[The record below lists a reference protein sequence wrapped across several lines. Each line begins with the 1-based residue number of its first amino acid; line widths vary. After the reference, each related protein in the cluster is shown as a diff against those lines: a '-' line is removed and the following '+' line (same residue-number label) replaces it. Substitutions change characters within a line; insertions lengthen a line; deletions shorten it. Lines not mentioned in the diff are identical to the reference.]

1 MYFFLHKVNVGTA
14 FGLKNL
20 SYIIFSLKIQVMRP
34 KSIIASL
41 FFSIFFFSCV
51 SSKKYKQAQTDYA
64 NLQVKQSQLEGDLSN
79 CNTEKAN
86 LARQKS
92 ELENDKVNLNSRIAD
107 MNRQMDFL
115 KENNTTVLK
124 QLQDLSVISSSQA
137 ESIRKSLDNLGVK
150 DAYIMDLQTAMAR
163 KDSLNMALV
172 MNLKGAIG
180 NMNDKDINIKVDK
193 GVVYIDISDKMLF
206 KTGKYEVTPQAKE
219 VLGKVAMVLKNQP
232 DIEFMVEGHT
242 DNVPYRSGVLLDN
255 WDLSVKR
262 ATAVV
267 RILQNQY
274 GLDPAKMAAAG
285 RGEYNPLMDNSSDE
299 SRAVNRR
306 TRIVILP
313 QLDQFF
319 KLLEAK
325 KA

>member
-1 MYFFLHKVNVGTA
+1 MHIRQLVLVVFSSVFL
-14 FGLKNL
+14 
-20 SYIIFSLKIQVMRP
+20 
-34 KSIIASL
+34 
-41 FFSIFFFSCV
+41 FSCV
-51 SSKKYKQAQTDYA
+51 SNKKFKAEQARY
-64 NLQVKQSQLEGDLSN
+64 LQLNDTYTQLQASLKK
-79 CNTEKAN
+79 C
-86 LARQKS
+86 
-92 ELENDKVNLNSRIAD
+92 ENDKAET
-107 MNRQMDFL
+107 NRQKELLQTDIDALNKQVAFL
-115 KENNTTVLK
+115 KEHNTQTLK

-137 ESIRKSLDNLGVK
+137 ESIKKSLDNIGAK
-150 DAYIMDLQTAMAR
+150 DIYIQDLQASMAR

-180 NMNDKDINIKVDK
+180 NLDDQDINIKVDK
-193 GVVYIDISDKMLF
+193 GVVYIDISDKLLF
-206 KTGKYEVTPQAKE
+206 KSGSYDITNAAST
-219 VLGKVAMVLKNQP
+219 VLGKVALVLKNQP

-242 DNVPYRSGVLLDN
+242 DNIAYKKGVLSDN

-285 RGEYNPLMDNSSDE
+285 RGEYMPLTTNDSE
-299 SRAVNRR
+299 EGRAVNRR

-319 KLLEAK
+319 KLLETK
-325 KA
+325 K